1 MICKVK
7 PQNPRITAVINATER
22 VFADESFGTRKGREL
37 IMGEM
42 PDYQNYLK
50 NKEEI
55 KKQARRVVST
65 EMLPCWKEPLLSAE
79 QEKFLFMKF
88 NLLKLK
94 ARDCAFKTQIK
105 KSEQFLQEALA
116 VRETIALAN
125 MRLSVNAIKKIYY
138 SNDREDLVAMAY
150 ADIFKSTEYFDWR
163 KGFKF
168 STYATRVVT
177 QNLWRTCS
185 KKKETLIEQDCES
198 FDNLEG
204 DDLGTMQDL
213 QHRLNSELA
222 QKILEAV
229 PEEREK
235 EILKMRFGIGGDS
248 FTLQQ
253 CGDYFGVTKE
263 RIRQIQSKA
272 LDHLRLFVK
281 QKSILME
288 EIF

>member
-1 MICKVK
+1 MICATK

-22 VFADESFGTRKGREL
+22 VFADESFNTRKGREL

-42 PDYQNYLK
+42 PDYQKYLK

-55 KKQARRVVST
+55 KKQARKVVSA
-65 EMLPCWKEPLLSAE
+65 EMLPCWKEPLLSSE
-79 QEKFLFMKF
+79 QEKFLFRKF
-88 NLLKLK
+88 NFLKLK
-94 ARDCAFKTQIK
+94 ARNCAFKTQIK
-105 KSEQFLQEALA
+105 KSEQFLQDALT

-125 MRLSVNAIKKIYY
+125 MRLSVNAIRKIYF
-138 SNDREDLVAMAY
+138 SDDREDLVSMAY

-177 QNLWRTCS
+177 QNLWRNCS
-185 KKKETLIEQDCES
+185 KNKKPIIEQNCES
-198 FDNLEG
+198 FDLLEG

-222 QKILEAV
+222 QKILDAI

-235 EILKMRFGIGGDS
+235 QILKMRFGIGQES
-248 FTLQQ
+248 LTLEQ
-253 CGDYFGVTKE
+253 CGDYFGLTKE
-263 RIRQIQSKA
+263 RIRQLQNRAIANLK
-272 LDHLRLFVK
+272 LFVR
-281 QKSILME
+281 QRSILME